1 MKSNRD
7 WNNINSLEIFF
18 HGLIMGTINK
28 LPGISGG
35 LYSIVIGFYDH
46 LMNSIKN
53 INNNT
58 FKNLFLFDF
67 KKLNSTI
74 NGKFLFFLSIG
85 MIISYFT
92 TSKILD
98 FFLINYELYVWS
110 IFFGLILGSLYV
122 LIKRTNK
129 TNVKKLLILF
139 VGLFFGLLL
148 SFSEPMMENR
158 ALAFVFFC
166 GFISI
171 CGITIPGL
179 SGSFILILLG
189 NYELLLVDAV
199 NSFFDLI
206 ANIFKNENYP
216 IDSEL
221 IKILIVFFLG
231 SVIGLIILS
240 KFLSFIL
247 KKYPIHLNH
256 LIIGFVLGTL
266 PIVWP
271 WNKVELGEELLTMFN
286 NFYGLIFILASF
298 IIIILLNN
306 NVDKKNLRSN
316 RKGY

>member
-1 MKSNRD
+1 M
-7 WNNINSLEIFF
+7 
-18 HGLIMGTINK
+18 
-28 LPGISGG
+28 
-35 LYSIVIGFYDH
+35 
-46 LMNSIKN
+46 
-53 INNNT
+53 
-58 FKNLFLFDF
+58 
-67 KKLNSTI
+67 
-74 NGKFLFFLSIG
+74 
-85 MIISYFT
+85 
-92 TSKILD
+92 
-98 FFLINYELYVWS
+98 
-110 IFFGLILGSLYV
+110 
-122 LIKRTNK
+122 
-129 TNVKKLLILF
+129 
-139 VGLFFGLLL
+139 

-158 ALAFVFFC
+158 ALVFVFFC

-216 IDSEL
+216 IDREL

-231 SVIGLIILS
+231 SVLGLIILS

-256 LIIGFVLGTL
+256 LIIGFVVGTL

-271 WNKVELGEELLTMFN
+271 WNKVELGAEIVNIFN

-298 IIIILLNN
+298 IIIILLKN

-316 RKGY
+316 R

>member
-67 KKLNSTI
+67 KKLNSSI
-74 NGKFLFFLSIG
+74 NGKFLFFLSTG

-139 VGLFFGLLL
+139 VGLCFGLLL

-231 SVIGLIILS
+231 SVIGLILLS

-298 IIIILLNN
+298 IIIILLNS

-316 RKGY
+316 R

>member
-67 KKLNSTI
+67 KKLNSSI

-110 IFFGLILGSLYV
+110 IFFWSNLGKSL
-122 LIKRTNK
+122 
-129 TNVKKLLILF
+129 
-139 VGLFFGLLL
+139 
-148 SFSEPMMENR
+148 
-158 ALAFVFFC
+158 C
-166 GFISI
+166 
-171 CGITIPGL
+171 
-179 SGSFILILLG
+179 
-189 NYELLLVDAV
+189 
-199 NSFFDLI
+199 
-206 ANIFKNENYP
+206 
-216 IDSEL
+216 
-221 IKILIVFFLG
+221 
-231 SVIGLIILS
+231 
-240 KFLSFIL
+240 
-247 KKYPIHLNH
+247 
-256 LIIGFVLGTL
+256 
-266 PIVWP
+266 
-271 WNKVELGEELLTMFN
+271 FN
-286 NFYGLIFILASF
+286 QK
-298 IIIILLNN
+298 
-306 NVDKKNLRSN
+306 D
-316 RKGY
+316 